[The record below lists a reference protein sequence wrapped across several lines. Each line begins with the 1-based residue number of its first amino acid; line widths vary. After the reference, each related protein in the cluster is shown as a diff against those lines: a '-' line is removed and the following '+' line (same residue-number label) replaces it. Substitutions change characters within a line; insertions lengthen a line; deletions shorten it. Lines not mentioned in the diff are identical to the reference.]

1 MITVRVD
8 PSIILTANQRLHWA
22 KKSRRTADLRMLA
35 VVAWRK
41 AGTPQHSRLHLLVR
55 IGYPNRRAR
64 DAHNLMP
71 TVKALV
77 DGMVHPNPR
86 VRGLLADDS
95 DEFLTG
101 PDLRHDPT
109 LDLPGRFTFVFEEA
123 PRELVQGR

>member
-1 MITVRVD
+1 MISIRVD
-8 PSIILTANQRLHWA
+8 PSIILTANQRVHWA
-22 KKSRRTADLRMLA
+22 KKARRTADLRLLA
-35 VVAWRK
+35 VAAWRR
-41 AGTPQHSRLHLLVR
+41 AGCPQHSHLHLVVR
-55 IGYPNRRAR
+55 IGYPSRQRR

-86 VRGLLADDS
+86 SRGLLPDDS

-101 PDLRHDPT
+101 PDLRHDPS
-109 LDLPGRFTFVFEEA
+109 LDLPGRFTFIFEEA